1 MIYKLLTQE
10 IDITSTANNIGG
22 NQIVRVV
29 NISNSNTVLLQQ
41 YANGLTYASASVR
54 GNSEIVIIKSPTDLL
69 LGASQRATAVAYKN

>member
-41 YANGLTYASASVR
+41 YANGVTYASASVR